1 MLPAPWVHDE
11 VLILPPMPQG
21 TETHFSVILPVVVG
35 FQHGVGKNER
45 GIHNVHPVVVEVLA
59 PLLCTPFE
67 ADTSI
72 LYKCIYDVKN
82 HHGKGRGGDFS
93 QHGTI

>member
-1 MLPAPWVHDE
+1 M
-11 VLILPPMPQG
+11 
-21 TETHFSVILPVVVG
+21 PVVFG

-45 GIHNVHPVVVEVLA
+45 GIRKVHPVVVEVLA

-72 LYKCIYDVKN
+72 LYKCLYDVKN